1 MRESAPADGE
11 SRCNT
16 SIPFEVEMEAS
27 RSITSPAP
35 VPHAKIYVFSFLASQ
50 QAHRISALVRY
61 DAVGAEEE
69 EKEEEDEE
77 EEEEAAMQRTRTRLP
92 LPLLS
97 LLTVASWRL
106 LTATAVTGLGSGIT
120 LKLVSVSKETY
131 IQAKETYSCWHT
143 WAQGSHSN
151 SSKLLRTRYS
161 PACSVVRSPRQ
172 RC

>member
-1 MRESAPADGE
+1 MRDNAPDDGE

-16 SIPFEVEMEAS
+16 SMPLVVEAS

-35 VPHAKIYVFSFLASQ
+35 VPQAKRHLFPVLASQ
-50 QAHRISALVRY
+50 QAQRISALVRY
-61 DAVGAEEE
+61 DAVGAEE
-69 EKEEEDEE
+69 D
-77 EEEEAAMQRTRTRLP
+77 EEAAMHRTRTILP

-97 LLTVASWRL
+97 WLTVASWRL

-143 WAQGSHSN
+143 WAQGSHS
-151 SSKLLRTRYS
+151 SSSNRLRTRYS
-161 PACSVVRSPRQ
+161 PARSVVRSPRQ